1 MLRFAAGFQLLQF
14 AAIFWLLRFV
24 ATLRLLQFAAIF
36 RFAGVCFIL
45 TLVSGCAESEQ
56 ALTIQASGAT
66 FPAPLYQRWFLEL
79 YKADPTLRI
88 NYQAVGSGAGI
99 RQFSEGLTLLGASD
113 APLKDDEILQ
123 AEQRLGTP
131 IFQVPLTAGAIALCY
146 NLPGVPADRPVRL
159 SRQVLLDFLLQ
170 SPVADGH
177 VERTITHWD
186 DPLIQELNP
195 ELRLPH
201 IPITWIRRSEGSGST
216 YALTLHL
223 AAVRPEWKK
232 EIGVNKS
239 VSWRVGLGAK
249 GTDGVA
255 ALIEQTPGALGYV
268 EYGFAEL
275 AQLRWIALE
284 NRAGK
289 FVTPSASSNAAA
301 LRGVP
306 VPADF
311 RVAVPDPAAPDAYPI
326 VTYTWV
332 IGRKRYP
339 DERTAAAIRQTLRYA
354 LEQGQQLSPS
364 LGYIPLPA
372 EVVERVRKIVDEIE
386 P

>member
-1 MLRFAAGFQLLQF
+1 MLRFAAICCL
-14 AAIFWLLRFV
+14 
-24 ATLRLLQFAAIF
+24 
-36 RFAGVCFIL
+36 L
-45 TLVSGCAESEQ
+45 TLLSGCAGGEET
-56 ALTIQASGAT
+56 LTVQASGAT

-79 YKADPTLRI
+79 YKANSTLRI

-113 APLKDDEILQ
+113 APLKDDEIHL

-170 SPVADGH
+170 SPVVDGNG
-177 VERTITHWD
+177 ERTITHWD
-186 DPLIQELNP
+186 DPLIQQLHP
-195 ELRLPH
+195 DLVLPH
-201 IPITWIRRSEGSGST
+201 LPITWIRRSEGSGST
-216 YALTLHL
+216 YALTSHL
-223 AAVRPEWKK
+223 AAVRPEWRR

-239 VSWRVGLGAK
+239 VNWRVGIGAK

-275 AQLRWIALE
+275 ARLRLIALE
-284 NRAGK
+284 NRSGS

-306 VPADF
+306 VPDDF

-339 DERTAAAIRQTLRYA
+339 DERTAVAIRQTLRYA
-354 LEQGQQLSPS
+354 LDEGQHLSAS

-372 EVVERVRKIVDEIE
+372 EVIKRVHKVINEIE